1 MKRKESPELIHG
13 AALKIFSRFGF
24 KKTTMEDIADELGMT
39 KGNLYLYA
47 KNKKA
52 LYRDMISWAL
62 KRWQNR
68 VAKAVTLE
76 TDPRKKFEVLC
87 LKAIDYLSQDK
98 ALHRLL
104 VDDPSIFPMFPENDP
119 FESINQDSVAMIQ
132 TILTQGIDENQFRP
146 VNTDQVAQVL
156 FLIYKVFII
165 QTYIKGRQTHIH
177 EMLSETIGLM
187 THGLFLPA
195 DSQSGSQKKG
205 EPL

>member
-1 MKRKESPELIHG
+1 MPNDIEQKQKIIS
-13 AALKIFSRFGF
+13 AATRLFSRFGLE
-24 KKTTMEDIADELGMT
+24 KTTMEDIADELGMT

-52 LYRDMISWAL
+52 LYRDMVSWAL

-68 VAKAVTLE
+68 VAKAVTME

-87 LKAIDYLSQDK
+87 FRAIDYLSQDK

-119 FESINQDSVAMIQ
+119 FDSINQDSITMIQ
-132 TILTQGIDENQFRP
+132 TILTQGVQEKQFRP
-146 VNTDQVAQVL
+146 VNTDQVAQVM

-165 QTYIKGRQTHIH
+165 QTYIKGSQTHIH
-177 EMLSETIGLM
+177 EMLSETIDLM

-195 DSQSGSQKKG
+195 D
-205 EPL
+205 L